1 VVVKP
6 IGASEL
12 YNAIMHTVLND
23 KEGNVDGISG
33 KSASKISNLPNFNAS
48 VLLVEDD
55 LINQEVAKG
64 LLCKLGI
71 TAQIAS
77 NGIQAL
83 QALSEKEFD
92 IVLMDCMMP
101 EMDGYEATTKLRH
114 GESGGTNQNKPVIA
128 LTANVM
134 DGSKEECL
142 AAGMSDFLSK
152 PIMPQELIAMLQRW
166 L

>member
-1 VVVKP
+1 
-6 IGASEL
+6 
-12 YNAIMHTVLND
+12 
-23 KEGNVDGISG
+23 EGNVDGISG

-64 LLCKLGI
+64 LLSKLGL
-71 TAQIAS
+71 TAQIAA
-77 NGIQAL
+77 NGVQAL

-101 EMDGYEATTKLRH
+101 EMDGYEATRKLRR
-114 GESGGTNQNKPVIA
+114 GESGTSNQEKPVIA

-152 PIMPQELIAMLQRW
+152 PIMPQELITMLQRW